1 MADLRPLKC
10 NLPLFMFYLKGMTTD
25 RVALYN
31 MYVFFGIHKSSMYII
46 PYNCIICMYGA
57 GSGDGFSGKEDH
69 IPVTGNVPAGSDK
82 GLLNTSCVLMELPQL
97 PFPKIAYRRS
107 VVQSPTAVYA
117 RRVRTVQRHQES
129 HVVMPTK
136 IYSYVG
142 YLLYITVYVCAIIY
156 VASPERLYVF
166 QYL

>member
-1 MADLRPLKC
+1 
-10 NLPLFMFYLKGMTTD
+10 
-25 RVALYN
+25 
-31 MYVFFGIHKSSMYII
+31 
-46 PYNCIICMYGA
+46 MYGA
-57 GSGDGFSGKEDH
+57 GSGDGFSGQEDH

-97 PFPKIAYRRS
+97 PFPKIPYRRA

-136 IYSYVG
+136 IFSYVG

-156 VASPERLYVF
+156 VASPERLYIF
-166 QYL
+166 QYLLMLRKPALNMYFAGRGDGLSRHEVQRVPGGSSE